1 MNRIRL
7 ATAGLLVAWMA
18 HDLEELATMSDSSR
32 TLMRQLPDWM
42 PAPASIRQGFTARY
56 LATGIPGN
64 RDGRRRGHHPRL
76 PHPER
81 SAFYQNAL
89 FGFGLHGLGPI
100 AMSLLARGY
109 TSGVATALGAV
120 VAFWLW
126 ATRALQQAAVPNR
139 RSLPAAIA
147 FVAGS
152 RLRRSRRLPPHQQP
166 ALNHRPSEVS
176 P

>member
-56 LATGIPGN
+56 LATSIPAIGMVV
-64 RDGRRRGHHPRL
+64 
-76 PHPER
+76 
-81 SAFYQNAL
+81 AAAT
-89 FGFGLHGLGPI
+89 I
-100 AMSLLARGY
+100 RGY
-109 TSGVATALGAV
+109 RTQSAQPSTRTHCSALAC
-120 VAFWLW
+120 
-126 ATRALQQAAVPNR
+126 T
-139 RSLPAAIA
+139 
-147 FVAGS
+147 GS
-152 RLRRSRRLPPHQQP
+152 
-166 ALNHRPSEVS
+166 APS